1 VITELGHYALVLALG
16 LAIVQSTLP
25 LWGAHRND
33 VQLMALAPSAAI
45 GQFVFMVMSMAALIY
60 AFVVSDFSVINV
72 ATNSHSTKPMIFKVA
87 ASWGNHEGSMIFWIL
102 ILAFYGALVAMFGR
116 NLPPSFKA
124 RVLSVQGMI
133 SVGFLTFTLFTSNPF
148 VRIDP
153 VPIDGN
159 GFNPLLQDVALAA
172 HPPMLYAGYVGLSMA
187 YAFAIAALIEGR
199 VDASWAR
206 WVRPWTL
213 LAWVFLTFGI
223 ALGSYWAYYE
233 LGWGGWWFWDP
244 VENASFMPWLAAT
257 ALLHS
262 AIVVEKRG
270 SLKSWTILLAILAFS
285 LSLLGTFL
293 VRSGVLTSVHAFAV
307 DPARGVYILG
317 LLVIAIGGS
326 LVLYAWRAPELKSGG
341 SVFAPISREGALLLN
356 NLLLATACA
365 TVLLGTLYPLILET
379 INGQKISVGPPYF
392 NATFG
397 PLMIPLLLAVPI
409 GSMIAWKRG
418 DLMGVL
424 GRLKA
429 AMAIALVIVIG
440 HLFWTQGKSAL
451 AVLGLG
457 VAWWVI
463 FGSLVELA
471 DRIQLFRVPFA
482 RSMSRAK
489 GLPRSAY
496 AMAIAHMGL
505 GVMMVGVVGSS
516 AWQTERIL
524 VMKPGDSVELAGYD
538 FVLDDVSEYQGPN
551 YVGRRASL
559 SVTDDGDPIAVLQ
572 PEMRF
577 YTVERQPTSE
587 AGIHSTLFR
596 DLYGVLADPPA
607 GQSASEVGYTVR
619 IYHNPLVT
627 WIWGGVIMMGIA
639 GGFSLTDRRHR
650 VGAPTTARAR
660 REKAGSKAAGAP
672 A

>member
-1 VITELGHYALVLALG
+1 MIIELGHYALVLALG
-16 LAIVQSTLP
+16 LSIIQGTLP
-25 LWGAHRND
+25 FWGASRND
-33 VQLMALAPSAAI
+33 AMLMALAPSAAI
-45 GQFVFMVMSMAALIY
+45 GQFIFMSIAFAALIY
-60 AFVVSDFSVINV
+60 AYVVSDFSVVNV
-72 ATNSHSTKPMIFKVA
+72 ATNSHSSKPMIFKVA
-87 ASWGNHEGSMIFWIL
+87 ASWGNHEGSMVMWVL
-102 ILAFYGALVAMFGR
+102 ILAFYGALVAMFGK

-124 RVLSVQGMI
+124 RALAVQGLI
-133 SVGFLTFTLFTSNPF
+133 SVGFLTFLLLTSNPF
-148 VRIDP
+148 LRLDP
-153 VPIDGN
+153 APVDGN

-187 YAFAIAALIEGR
+187 YAFAVAALIEGR

-213 LAWVFLTFGI
+213 LAWCLLTLGI

-270 SLKSWTILLAILAFS
+270 ALKSWTILLAILAFS

-317 LLVIAIGGS
+317 LLIIAIGGS
-326 LVLYAWRAPELKSGG
+326 LALYAWRAPQLKSTT
-341 SVFAPISREGALLLN
+341 SVFAPVSREGALLLN
-356 NLLLATACA
+356 NLLLATSCA

-379 INGQKISVGPPYF
+379 IDGSKISVGPPYF

-397 PLMIPLLLAVPI
+397 PLMLPLLIAVPI
-409 GSMIAWKRG
+409 GSMMSWKRG
-418 DLMGVL
+418 DLLGVL
-424 GRLKA
+424 SRLKV
-429 AMAIALVIVIG
+429 AIGITLAIVIG
-440 HLFWTQGKSAL
+440 HLVWTQGKGAL
-451 AVLGLG
+451 VIIGLG

-471 DRIQLFRVPFA
+471 ERVQLFRIPLA
-482 RSMSRAK
+482 RSLKRAG

-505 GVMMVGVVGSS
+505 GVMMVGVVASS
-516 AWQTERIL
+516 AWQSERIL
-524 VMKPGDSVELAGYD
+524 VMKPGDSVELAGYN
-538 FVLDDVSEYQGPN
+538 FALEEVAEHEGPN
-551 YVGRRASL
+551 YIARRA
-559 SVTDDGDPIAVLQ
+559 VIAVTSGDSDVANLT

-577 YTVERQPTSE
+577 YPVERQPTSE
-587 AGIHSTLFR
+587 AGIHSNALR
-596 DLYGVLADPPA
+596 DLYAVLADPPQ
-607 GQSASEVGYTVR
+607 GQTAEEAGYTVR
-619 IYHNPLVT
+619 LYHNPMVT
-627 WIWGGVIMMGIA
+627 WIWAGVVMMGIA
-639 GGFSLTDRRHR
+639 GAVSLTDRRHR
-650 VGAPTTARAR
+650 VGAPTTTKAR
-660 REKAGSKAAGAP
+660 RQKGIAAQGAP